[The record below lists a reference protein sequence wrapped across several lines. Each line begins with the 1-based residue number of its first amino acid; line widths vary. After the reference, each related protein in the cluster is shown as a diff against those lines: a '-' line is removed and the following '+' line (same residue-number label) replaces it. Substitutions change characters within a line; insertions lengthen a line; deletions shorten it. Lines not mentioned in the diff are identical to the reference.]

1 MRYDSERRS
10 WKSWKVI
17 ARLRLVSQA
26 KGNEIMRYARLIHFC
41 GDVLLHTYT
50 THTSIPET

>member
-1 MRYDSERRS
+1 MRYDSERR
-10 WKSWKVI
+10 SWKVI

-26 KGNEIMRYARLIHFC
+26 KGNEIMRYAKLIHFC